1 MPTYYCYVF
10 GGFVME
16 GNNGAGKG
24 DSYRPV
30 DYQKWSANWD
40 AIFDKKTDKKKPLK
54 NQKRLDLCVGMVYTL
69 VIMSP

>member
-1 MPTYYCYVF
+1 
-10 GGFVME
+10 ME

-54 NQKRLDLCVGMVYTL
+54 KKKSKKT
-69 VIMSP
+69 